1 MFAVNDIFKSFGD
14 KSVLNG
20 ASLDVSGETV
30 ALMGASGSGKTTL
43 LRIVAGL
50 EKADG
55 GDVYIEGRT
64 AVVFAEPR
72 LFPNVRVLENVV
84 CVADPKTPK
93 AESVA
98 AAREILGE
106 LLLFDALNAY
116 PSELS
121 SGMAARVAL
130 ARALMVDADNYL
142 LDEPFGA
149 LDDAVRETVVSAVKK
164 RLEGKSVL
172 LITHSESDAK
182 ALASRTLILSEGKIR

>member
-1 MFAVNDIFKSFGD
+1 MFTLYDIFKSFGD
-14 KSVLNG
+14 KSVLCG
-20 ASLDVSGETV
+20 ASLEVSGETV

-43 LRIVAGL
+43 LRIAAGL

-55 GDVYIEGRT
+55 GDVYIEGKT

-72 LFPNVRVLENVV
+72 LFPNARVLENVA
-84 CVADPKTPK
+84 CVADVNTPK
-93 AESVA
+93 AENIA
-98 AAREILGE
+98 AAREILEE
-106 LLLFDALNAY
+106 LLLSDALDAY

-130 ARALMVDADNYL
+130 ARALIYDADNYL

-149 LDDAVRETVVSAVKK
+149 LDDAVRETVISAVKK
-164 RLEGKSVL
+164 RLKGKSVL

-182 ALASRTLILSEGKIR
+182 ALAARTLVLSEGKIS